1 MVTTSAKSEVFNLIT
16 KRQQQILNLIISLYT
31 QSHKAVGS
39 KALMASIKASS
50 ATIRNDMKYL
60 EDLGFI
66 KKEHTSSGRV
76 PSVTGYKYFVENFL
90 KPGKLDNNDVY
101 QVMKNFDGE
110 YYKLD
115 TLYQQAAKILSELTG
130 FSGFVL
136 NVSQKNQVLSKFD
149 IVQLDSHSAMAV
161 MTLDTGLVKTM
172 QFVLPRSM
180 TMEDLTTFKFIAD
193 ERLVGKKILDIHYSL
208 LTEIPQVAQKY
219 FIVTTDA
226 LQLFD
231 HVFTELF
238 KENLISAGRQN
249 LLEYSEDVVSL
260 YKILM
265 DDEAIIHEIRDLV
278 SEDEIRSVKFDATH
292 TENHQISK
300 NITLMTQQFVVPY
313 RGLGTLALMGPV
325 DLNYQKVVST
335 MDLIAK
341 ILTMKLSDYYRYLD
355 GNHYEMM

>member
-1 MVTTSAKSEVFNLIT
+1 VIT

-31 QSHKAVGS
+31 QHHKAVGS

-50 ATIRNDMKYL
+50 ATIRNDMKRL

-90 KPGKLDNNDVY
+90 KPGKLDNNEVY

-110 YYKLD
+110 FYKLEV
-115 TLYQQAAKILSELTG
+115 LYQQAAQTLSDLTG
-130 FSGFVL
+130 FSGFIL
-136 NVSQKNQVLSKFD
+136 NVSLKNQILSKFD

-161 MTLDTGLVKTM
+161 MTLDTGLVKTT
-172 QFVLPRSM
+172 QFTLPRSM
-180 TMEDLTTFKFIAD
+180 TLDDLTTFKFISD

-219 FIVTTDA
+219 FVVTTDV
-226 LQLFD
+226 LQLFE
-231 HVFTELF
+231 HVFAELF

-249 LLEYSEDVVSL
+249 LLEYSDDVVSL

-265 DDEAIIHEIRDLV
+265 DDEAIIHEIRDMV
-278 SEDEIRSVKFDATH
+278 SDDEIRSVKFDSTL

-355 GNHYEMM
+355 GNHYEVI

>member
-1 MVTTSAKSEVFNLIT
+1 MIT

-31 QSHKAVGS
+31 QTHKAVGS
-39 KALMASIKASS
+39 KALMTSINASS
-50 ATIRNDMKYL
+50 ATIRNDMKAL
-60 EDLGFI
+60 ETLGFI
-66 KKEHTSSGRV
+66 QKEHTSSGRV

-90 KPGKLDNNDVY
+90 KPGKLDNNEVY
-101 QVMKNFDGE
+101 QVMKRFDGE
-110 YYKLD
+110 FYKLD
-115 TLYQQAAKILSELTG
+115 VLYQQAAQILSDMTG
-130 FSGFVL
+130 FSAFIL
-136 NVSQKNQVLSKFD
+136 NVSLKNQILSKFD

-172 QFVLPRSM
+172 QFSLPRAM
-180 TMEDLTTFKFIAD
+180 TLDDLTTFKFISD
-193 ERLVGKKILDIHYSL
+193 ERLVGKRILDIHYSL

-219 FIVTTDA
+219 FVMTSDV

-231 HVFTELF
+231 HVFSDLF

-249 LLEYSEDVVSL
+249 LLEYSDDVVSL

-265 DDEAIIHEIRDLV
+265 DDKAIIHEIRDTV
-278 SEDEIRSVKFDATH
+278 SDDEIRSVKFDSSLI
-292 TENHQISK
+292 ENHQISK

-325 DLNYQKVVST
+325 DLDYQKVVST
-335 MDLIAK
+335 MDLVAK

-355 GNHYEMM
+355 GNHYEVI

>member
-1 MVTTSAKSEVFNLIT
+1 MIT

-31 QSHKAVGS
+31 ETHKAVGS
-39 KALMASIKASS
+39 KALMSSIKASS
-50 ATIRNDMKYL
+50 ATIRNDMMSL
-60 EDLGFI
+60 EELGFI
-66 KKEHTSSGRV
+66 KKEHTSSGRI

-101 QVMKNFDGE
+101 QVMKEFEGE
-110 YYKLD
+110 YYKVD
-115 TLYQQAAKILSELTG
+115 VLYQQAAQILADLTG

-136 NVSQKNQVLSKFD
+136 NVSMKNQVLSKFD

-161 MTLDTGLVKTM
+161 MTLDTGIVKTM

-180 TMEDLTTFKFIAD
+180 TMDDLTKFKFISD
-193 ERLVGKKILDIHYSL
+193 DRLVGKKILDIHYSL
-208 LTEIPQVAQKY
+208 LTEIPQVTQKY
-219 FIVTTDA
+219 FTVTTDV

-231 HVFTELF
+231 HVFTVLF

-249 LLEYSEDVVSL
+249 LLEYSDDVVSL

-265 DDEAIIHEIRDLV
+265 DDEAIVHEIRDMV
-278 SEDEIRSVKFDATH
+278 SEDEVRSVKFDATLV
-292 TENHQISK
+292 ENHQISK

-355 GNHYEMM
+355 GNHYEMI

>member
-1 MVTTSAKSEVFNLIT
+1 MIT

-31 QSHKAVGS
+31 QNHKAVGS
-39 KALMASIKASS
+39 KALMTSINASS
-50 ATIRNDMKYL
+50 ATIRNDMKAL
-60 EDLGFI
+60 ETLGFI
-66 KKEHTSSGRV
+66 QKEHTSSGRV

-101 QVMKNFDGE
+101 QVMKRFDGE
-110 YYKLD
+110 FYKLD
-115 TLYQQAAKILSELTG
+115 VLYQQAAQILSDMTG
-130 FSGFVL
+130 FSAFIL
-136 NVSQKNQVLSKFD
+136 NVSLKNQVLSKFD

-172 QFVLPRSM
+172 QFSLPRSM
-180 TMEDLTTFKFIAD
+180 TLDDLTTFKFISD
-193 ERLVGKKILDIHYSL
+193 ERLVGKRILDIHYSL

-219 FIVTTDA
+219 FVVTTDV

-231 HVFTELF
+231 HVFSDLF

-249 LLEYSEDVVSL
+249 LLEYSDDIVSL

-265 DDEAIIHEIRDLV
+265 DDDAIIHEIRDMV
-278 SEDEIRSVKFDATH
+278 SDDEIRSVKFDSSL

-325 DLNYQKVVST
+325 DLDYQKVVST
-335 MDLIAK
+335 MDLVAK

-355 GNHYEMM
+355 GNHYEVI

>member
-1 MVTTSAKSEVFNLIT
+1 MIT

-31 QSHKAVGS
+31 QTHKAVGS
-39 KALMASIKASS
+39 KALMTSISASS
-50 ATIRNDMKYL
+50 ATIRNDMKTL
-60 EDLGFI
+60 ETLGFI
-66 KKEHTSSGRV
+66 QKEHTSSGRV

-101 QVMKNFDGE
+101 QVMKRFDGE
-110 YYKLD
+110 FYKLD
-115 TLYQQAAKILSELTG
+115 VLYQQAAQILSDMTG
-130 FSGFVL
+130 FSAFIL
-136 NVSQKNQVLSKFD
+136 NVSLKNQILSKCD

-172 QFVLPRSM
+172 QFSLPRSM
-180 TMEDLTTFKFIAD
+180 TLDDLTTFKFISD
-193 ERLVGKKILDIHYSL
+193 ERLVGKRILDIHYSL

-219 FIVTTDA
+219 FVMTTDV

-231 HVFTELF
+231 HVFSDLF

-249 LLEYSEDVVSL
+249 LLEYSDDVVSL

-265 DDEAIIHEIRDLV
+265 DDEAIIHEIRDTV
-278 SEDEIRSVKFDATH
+278 SDDEIRSVKFDSSL

-325 DLNYQKVVST
+325 DLDYQKVVST
-335 MDLIAK
+335 MDLVAK

-355 GNHYEMM
+355 GNHYEVI

>member
-1 MVTTSAKSEVFNLIT
+1 MIT
-16 KRQQQILNLIISLYT
+16 KRQQQILNLIVSLYT
-31 QSHKAVGS
+31 QNHKAIGS

-50 ATIRNDMKYL
+50 ATIRNDMKHL
-60 EDLGFI
+60 EELGFI
-66 KKEHTSSGRV
+66 QKEHTSSGRV

-90 KPGKLDNNDVY
+90 KPGKLDENEIY

-110 YYKLD
+110 FYRLD
-115 TLYQQAAKILSELTG
+115 VLYQQAARTLADLTG
-130 FSGFVL
+130 YSGFVL
-136 NVSQKNQVLSKFD
+136 NVSLKNQVLSKFD
-149 IVQLDSHSAMAV
+149 IVQLDSHSAMVV
-161 MTLDTGLVKTM
+161 MTMDTGLVKTT

-180 TMEDLTTFKFIAD
+180 TLDDLTTFKFISD
-193 ERLVGKKILDIHYSL
+193 ERLVGKKILDVHYSL

-219 FIVTTDA
+219 FVVTTDV

-231 HVFTELF
+231 HVFADLF
-238 KENLISAGRQN
+238 EENLISAGRQN
-249 LLEYSEDVVSL
+249 LLGYSDDVVSL

-265 DDEAIIHEIRDLV
+265 DDKAIIHEIRDMV
-278 SEDEIRSVKFDATH
+278 SDDALRSVKFDSEL
-292 TENHQISK
+292 TENHQITK

-355 GNHYEMM
+355 GNHYEMI

>member
-1 MVTTSAKSEVFNLIT
+1 MIT

-31 QSHKAVGS
+31 QTHKAVGS
-39 KALMASIKASS
+39 KALMTSINASS
-50 ATIRNDMKYL
+50 ATIRNDMKAL
-60 EDLGFI
+60 ETLGFI
-66 KKEHTSSGRV
+66 QKEHTSSGRV

-90 KPGKLDNNDVY
+90 KPGKLDNNEVY
-101 QVMKNFDGE
+101 QVMKRFDGE
-110 YYKLD
+110 FYKLD
-115 TLYQQAAKILSELTG
+115 VLYQQAAQILSDMTG
-130 FSGFVL
+130 FSAFIL
-136 NVSQKNQVLSKFD
+136 NVSLKNQILSKFD

-172 QFVLPRSM
+172 QFSLPRAM
-180 TMEDLTTFKFIAD
+180 TLDDLTTFKFISD
-193 ERLVGKKILDIHYSL
+193 ERLVGKRILDIHYSL

-219 FIVTTDA
+219 FVMTTDV

-231 HVFTELF
+231 HVFSDLF

-249 LLEYSEDVVSL
+249 LLEYSDDVVSL

-265 DDEAIIHEIRDLV
+265 DDEAIIHEIRDMV
-278 SEDEIRSVKFDATH
+278 SDDEIRSVKFDSSL

-325 DLNYQKVVST
+325 DLDYQKVVST
-335 MDLIAK
+335 MDLVAK

-355 GNHYEMM
+355 GNHYEVI

>member
-1 MVTTSAKSEVFNLIT
+1 MIT

-31 QSHKAVGS
+31 QTHKAVGS
-39 KALMASIKASS
+39 KALMTSINASS
-50 ATIRNDMKYL
+50 ATIRNDMKAL
-60 EDLGFI
+60 ETLGFI
-66 KKEHTSSGRV
+66 QKEHTSSGRV

-90 KPGKLDNNDVY
+90 KPGKLDNNEVY
-101 QVMKNFDGE
+101 QVMKRFDGE
-110 YYKLD
+110 FYKLD
-115 TLYQQAAKILSELTG
+115 VLYQQAAQILSDMTG
-130 FSGFVL
+130 FSAFIL
-136 NVSQKNQVLSKFD
+136 NVSLKNQILSKFD

-172 QFVLPRSM
+172 QFSLPRSM
-180 TMEDLTTFKFIAD
+180 TLDDLTTFKFISD
-193 ERLVGKKILDIHYSL
+193 ERLVGKRILDIHYSL

-219 FIVTTDA
+219 FVMTTDV

-231 HVFTELF
+231 HVFSDLF

-249 LLEYSEDVVSL
+249 LLEYSDDVVSL

-265 DDEAIIHEIRDLV
+265 DDEAIIHEIRDTV
-278 SEDEIRSVKFDATH
+278 SDDEIRSVKFDSSL

-325 DLNYQKVVST
+325 DLDYQKVVST
-335 MDLIAK
+335 MDLVAK

-355 GNHYEMM
+355 GNHYEVI

>member
-1 MVTTSAKSEVFNLIT
+1 MIT

-31 QSHKAVGS
+31 QTHKAVGS
-39 KALMASIKASS
+39 KALMSSINASS
-50 ATIRNDMKYL
+50 ATIRNDMKSL
-60 EDLGFI
+60 ETLGFI
-66 KKEHTSSGRV
+66 QKEHTSSGRV

-101 QVMKNFDGE
+101 QVMKRFDGE
-110 YYKLD
+110 FYKLD
-115 TLYQQAAKILSELTG
+115 TLYQQAAQILSDMTG
-130 FSGFVL
+130 FSTFIL
-136 NVSQKNQVLSKFD
+136 NVSLKNQILSKFD

-161 MTLDTGLVKTM
+161 MTLDSGLVKTM
-172 QFVLPRSM
+172 QFSLPRSM
-180 TMEDLTTFKFIAD
+180 TLDDLTTFKFISD
-193 ERLVGKKILDIHYSL
+193 ERLVGKRILDIHYSL

-219 FIVTTDA
+219 FVVTTDV

-231 HVFTELF
+231 HVFSDLF

-249 LLEYSEDVVSL
+249 LLEYSDDVVSL
-260 YKILM
+260 Y
-265 DDEAIIHEIRDLV
+265 
-278 SEDEIRSVKFDATH
+278 EIRSVKFDSSL

-325 DLNYQKVVST
+325 DLDYQKVVST
-335 MDLIAK
+335 MDLVAK

-355 GNHYEMM
+355 GNHYEVI

>member
-1 MVTTSAKSEVFNLIT
+1 
-16 KRQQQILNLIISLYT
+16 
-31 QSHKAVGS
+31 
-39 KALMASIKASS
+39 
-50 ATIRNDMKYL
+50 
-60 EDLGFI
+60 
-66 KKEHTSSGRV
+66 
-76 PSVTGYKYFVENFL
+76 

-101 QVMKNFDGE
+101 QVMKRFDGE
-110 YYKLD
+110 FYKLD
-115 TLYQQAAKILSELTG
+115 VLYQQAAQILSDMTG
-130 FSGFVL
+130 FSAFIL
-136 NVSQKNQVLSKFD
+136 NVSLKNQILSKFD

-172 QFVLPRSM
+172 QFSLPRSM
-180 TMEDLTTFKFIAD
+180 TLDDLTTFKFISD
-193 ERLVGKKILDIHYSL
+193 ERLVGKRILDIHYSL

-219 FIVTTDA
+219 FVMTTDV

-231 HVFTELF
+231 HVFSDLF

-249 LLEYSEDVVSL
+249 LLEYSDDVVSL

-265 DDEAIIHEIRDLV
+265 DDEAIIHEIRDTV
-278 SEDEIRSVKFDATH
+278 SDDEIRSVKFDSSL

-325 DLNYQKVVST
+325 DLDYQKVVST
-335 MDLIAK
+335 MDLVAK

-355 GNHYEMM
+355 GNHYEVI

>member
-1 MVTTSAKSEVFNLIT
+1 MLILIT

-31 QSHKAVGS
+31 ETHKAVGS
-39 KALMASIKASS
+39 KALMSSIKASS
-50 ATIRNDMKYL
+50 ATIRNDMMSL
-60 EDLGFI
+60 EELGFI

-90 KPGKLDNNDVY
+90 KPGKIDNNDVY
-101 QVMKNFDGE
+101 QVMKKFEGE
-110 YYKLD
+110 YYKVD
-115 TLYQQAAKILSELTG
+115 VLYQQAAQILADLTG

-136 NVSQKNQVLSKFD
+136 NVSMKNQVLSKFD

-161 MTLDTGLVKTM
+161 MTLDTGIVRTM

-180 TMEDLTTFKFIAD
+180 TMEDLTRFKFISD
-193 ERLVGKKILDIHYSL
+193 DRLVGKKILDIHYSL

-219 FIVTTDA
+219 FPVTTDV

-231 HVFTELF
+231 HVFKILF

-249 LLEYSEDVVSL
+249 LLEYSDDVVSL

-265 DDEAIIHEIRDLV
+265 DDEAIVHEIRDML
-278 SEDEIRSVKFDATH
+278 SEDEVRSVKFDATLI
-292 TENHQISK
+292 ENHQISK

-355 GNHYEMM
+355 GNHYEMV

>member
-1 MVTTSAKSEVFNLIT
+1 MIT

-31 QSHKAVGS
+31 QTHKAVGS
-39 KALMASIKASS
+39 KALMTSINASS
-50 ATIRNDMKYL
+50 ATIRNDMKAL
-60 EDLGFI
+60 ETLGFI
-66 KKEHTSSGRV
+66 QKEHTSSGRV

-101 QVMKNFDGE
+101 QVMKRFDGE
-110 YYKLD
+110 FYKLD
-115 TLYQQAAKILSELTG
+115 VLYQQAAQILSDMTG
-130 FSGFVL
+130 FSAFIL
-136 NVSQKNQVLSKFD
+136 NVSLKNQVLSKFD

-172 QFVLPRSM
+172 QFSLPRSM
-180 TMEDLTTFKFIAD
+180 TLDDLTTFKFISD
-193 ERLVGKKILDIHYSL
+193 ERLVGKRILDIHYSL

-219 FIVTTDA
+219 FVVTTDV

-231 HVFTELF
+231 HVFSDLF

-249 LLEYSEDVVSL
+249 LLEYSDDIVSL

-265 DDEAIIHEIRDLV
+265 DDDAIIHEIRDMV
-278 SEDEIRSVKFDATH
+278 SDDEIRSVKFDSSL

-325 DLNYQKVVST
+325 DLDYQKVVST
-335 MDLIAK
+335 MDLVAK

-355 GNHYEMM
+355 GNHYEVI

>member
-1 MVTTSAKSEVFNLIT
+1 
-16 KRQQQILNLIISLYT
+16 
-31 QSHKAVGS
+31 
-39 KALMASIKASS
+39 
-50 ATIRNDMKYL
+50 MKTL
-60 EDLGFI
+60 ETLGFI
-66 KKEHTSSGRV
+66 QKEHTSSGRV

-101 QVMKNFDGE
+101 QVMKRFDGE
-110 YYKLD
+110 FYKLD
-115 TLYQQAAKILSELTG
+115 VLYQQAAQILSDMTG
-130 FSGFVL
+130 FSAFIL
-136 NVSQKNQVLSKFD
+136 NVSLKNQILSKFD

-161 MTLDTGLVKTM
+161 MTLDTGLVKTI
-172 QFVLPRSM
+172 QFSLPRSM
-180 TMEDLTTFKFIAD
+180 TLDDLTTFKFISD
-193 ERLVGKKILDIHYSL
+193 ERLVGKRILDIHYSL

-219 FIVTTDA
+219 FVMTTDV

-231 HVFTELF
+231 HVFSDLF

-249 LLEYSEDVVSL
+249 LLEYSDDVVSL

-265 DDEAIIHEIRDLV
+265 DDEAIIHEIRDTV
-278 SEDEIRSVKFDATH
+278 SDDEIRSVKFDSSL

-325 DLNYQKVVST
+325 DLDYQKVVST
-335 MDLIAK
+335 MDLVAK

-355 GNHYEMM
+355 GNHYEVI

>member
-1 MVTTSAKSEVFNLIT
+1 MIT

-31 QSHKAVGS
+31 QTHKAVGS
-39 KALMASIKASS
+39 KALMTSISASS
-50 ATIRNDMKYL
+50 ATIRNDMKAL
-60 EDLGFI
+60 ETLGFI
-66 KKEHTSSGRV
+66 QKEHTSSGRV

-101 QVMKNFDGE
+101 QVMKRFDGE
-110 YYKLD
+110 FYKLD
-115 TLYQQAAKILSELTG
+115 VLYQQAAQILSDMTG
-130 FSGFVL
+130 FSAFIL
-136 NVSQKNQVLSKFD
+136 NVSLKNQILSKFD

-172 QFVLPRSM
+172 QFSLPRSM
-180 TMEDLTTFKFIAD
+180 TLDDLTTFKFISD
-193 ERLVGKKILDIHYSL
+193 ERLVGKRILDIHYSL

-219 FIVTTDA
+219 FVMTTDV

-231 HVFTELF
+231 HVFSDLF

-249 LLEYSEDVVSL
+249 LLEYSDDVVSL

-265 DDEAIIHEIRDLV
+265 DDEAIIHEIRDTV
-278 SEDEIRSVKFDATH
+278 SDDEIRSVKFDSSL

-325 DLNYQKVVST
+325 DLDYQKVVST
-335 MDLIAK
+335 MDLVAK

-355 GNHYEMM
+355 GNHYEVI

>member
-1 MVTTSAKSEVFNLIT
+1 MIT

-31 QSHKAVGS
+31 QTYKAVGS
-39 KALMASIKASS
+39 KALMSTINASS
-50 ATIRNDMKYL
+50 ATIRNDMKSL
-60 EDLGFI
+60 ETLRFI
-66 KKEHTSSGRV
+66 QKEHTSSGRV

-101 QVMKNFDGE
+101 QVMKRFDGKF
-110 YYKLD
+110 YKLD
-115 TLYQQAAKILSELTG
+115 TLYQQAAQILSDMTG
-130 FSGFVL
+130 FSTFIL
-136 NVSQKNQVLSKFD
+136 NVSLKNQILSKFD

-161 MTLDTGLVKTM
+161 MTLDSGLVKTM
-172 QFVLPRSM
+172 QFSLPRSM
-180 TMEDLTTFKFIAD
+180 TLDDLTTFNFISD
-193 ERLVGKKILDIHYSL
+193 ERLVGKRILDIHYSL

-219 FIVTTDA
+219 FVVTTDV

-231 HVFTELF
+231 HVFSDLF

-249 LLEYSEDVVSL
+249 LLEYSDDVVSL

-265 DDEAIIHEIRDLV
+265 DDEAIIHEIRDMV
-278 SEDEIRSVKFDATH
+278 SDDEIRSVKFDSSL

-325 DLNYQKVVST
+325 DLDYQKVVST
-335 MDLIAK
+335 MDLVAK

-355 GNHYEMM
+355 GNHYEVI

>member
-1 MVTTSAKSEVFNLIT
+1 MIT

-31 QSHKAVGS
+31 ETHKAVGS
-39 KALMASIKASS
+39 KALMSSIKASG
-50 ATIRNDMKYL
+50 ATIRNDMMSL
-60 EDLGFI
+60 EELGFI
-66 KKEHTSSGRV
+66 KKEHTSSGRI

-101 QVMKNFDGE
+101 QVMKEFEGE
-110 YYKLD
+110 YYKVD
-115 TLYQQAAKILSELTG
+115 VLYQQAAQILADLTG

-136 NVSQKNQVLSKFD
+136 NVSMKNQVLSKFD

-161 MTLDTGLVKTM
+161 MTLDTGIVKTM
-172 QFVLPRSM
+172 QFVLPRAM
-180 TMEDLTTFKFIAD
+180 TMDDLTKFKFISD
-193 ERLVGKKILDIHYSL
+193 DRLVGKKILDIHYSL
-208 LTEIPQVAQKY
+208 LTEIPQVTQKY
-219 FIVTTDA
+219 FTVTTDV

-231 HVFTELF
+231 HVFKVLF
-238 KENLISAGRQN
+238 KETLISAGRQN
-249 LLEYSEDVVSL
+249 LLEYSDDVVSL

-265 DDEAIIHEIRDLV
+265 DDEAIVHEIRDMV
-278 SEDEIRSVKFDATH
+278 SEDEVRSVKFDATLV
-292 TENHQISK
+292 ENHQISK

-355 GNHYEMM
+355 GNHYEMI

>member
-1 MVTTSAKSEVFNLIT
+1 MIT

-31 QSHKAVGS
+31 QTHKAVGS
-39 KALMASIKASS
+39 KALMTSINASS
-50 ATIRNDMKYL
+50 ATIRNDMKAL
-60 EDLGFI
+60 ETLGFI
-66 KKEHTSSGRV
+66 QKEHTSSGRV

-101 QVMKNFDGE
+101 QVMKRFDGE
-110 YYKLD
+110 FYKLD
-115 TLYQQAAKILSELTG
+115 VLYQQAAQILSDMTG
-130 FSGFVL
+130 FSAFIL
-136 NVSQKNQVLSKFD
+136 NVSLKNQILSKFD
-149 IVQLDSHSAMAV
+149 FVQLDSHSAMAV

-172 QFVLPRSM
+172 QFSLPRSM
-180 TMEDLTTFKFIAD
+180 TLDDLITFKFISD
-193 ERLVGKKILDIHYSL
+193 ERLVGKRILDIHYSL

-219 FIVTTDA
+219 FVMTTDV

-231 HVFTELF
+231 HVFSDLF

-249 LLEYSEDVVSL
+249 LLEYSDDVVSL

-265 DDEAIIHEIRDLV
+265 DDDAIVHEIRDMV
-278 SEDEIRSVKFDATH
+278 SDDEIRSVKFDSAL

-325 DLNYQKVVST
+325 DLDYQKVVST
-335 MDLIAK
+335 MDLVAK

-355 GNHYEMM
+355 GNHYEVI

>member
-1 MVTTSAKSEVFNLIT
+1 MIT

-31 QSHKAVGS
+31 QTHKAVGS
-39 KALMASIKASS
+39 KALMTSINASS
-50 ATIRNDMKYL
+50 ATIRNDMKAL
-60 EDLGFI
+60 ETLGFI
-66 KKEHTSSGRV
+66 QKEHTSSGRV

-101 QVMKNFDGE
+101 QVMKRFDGE
-110 YYKLD
+110 FYKLD
-115 TLYQQAAKILSELTG
+115 VLYQQAAQILSDMTG
-130 FSGFVL
+130 FSAFIL
-136 NVSQKNQVLSKFD
+136 NVSLKNQVLSKFD

-172 QFVLPRSM
+172 QFSLPRSM
-180 TMEDLTTFKFIAD
+180 TLDDLTTFKFISD
-193 ERLVGKKILDIHYSL
+193 ERLVGKRILDVHYSL

-219 FIVTTDA
+219 FVVTTDV

-231 HVFTELF
+231 HVFSDLF
-238 KENLISAGRQN
+238 KENLISSGRQN
-249 LLEYSEDVVSL
+249 LLEYSDDVVSL

-265 DDEAIIHEIRDLV
+265 DDDAIIHEIRDTV
-278 SEDEIRSVKFDATH
+278 SDDEIRSVKFDSNLTG
-292 TENHQISK
+292 NHQISK

-325 DLNYQKVVST
+325 DLDYQKVVST
-335 MDLIAK
+335 MDLVAK

-355 GNHYEMM
+355 GNHYEVI

>member
-1 MVTTSAKSEVFNLIT
+1 MIT

-31 QSHKAVGS
+31 QTHKAVGS
-39 KALMASIKASS
+39 KALMTSINASS
-50 ATIRNDMKYL
+50 ATIRNDMKAL
-60 EDLGFI
+60 ETLGFI
-66 KKEHTSSGRV
+66 QKEHTSSGRV

-90 KPGKLDNNDVY
+90 KPGKLDNNEVY
-101 QVMKNFDGE
+101 QVMKRFDGE
-110 YYKLD
+110 FYKLD
-115 TLYQQAAKILSELTG
+115 VLYQQAAQILSDMTG
-130 FSGFVL
+130 FSAFIL
-136 NVSQKNQVLSKFD
+136 NVSLKNQILSKFD

-172 QFVLPRSM
+172 QFSLPRAM
-180 TMEDLTTFKFIAD
+180 TLDDLTTFKFISD
-193 ERLVGKKILDIHYSL
+193 ERLVGKRILDIHYSL

-219 FIVTTDA
+219 FVMTTDV

-231 HVFTELF
+231 HVFSDLF

-249 LLEYSEDVVSL
+249 LLEYSDDVVSL

-265 DDEAIIHEIRDLV
+265 DDKAIIHEIRDTG
-278 SEDEIRSVKFDATH
+278 SDDEIRSDKFDSSL

-325 DLNYQKVVST
+325 DLDYQKVVST
-335 MDLIAK
+335 MDLVAK

-355 GNHYEMM
+355 GNHYEVI

>member
-1 MVTTSAKSEVFNLIT
+1 MIT

-31 QSHKAVGS
+31 QTHKAVGS
-39 KALMASIKASS
+39 KALMTSINASS
-50 ATIRNDMKYL
+50 ATIRNDMKAL
-60 EDLGFI
+60 ETLGFI
-66 KKEHTSSGRV
+66 QKEHTSSGRV

-90 KPGKLDNNDVY
+90 KPGKLDNNEVY
-101 QVMKNFDGE
+101 QVMKRFDGE
-110 YYKLD
+110 FYKLD
-115 TLYQQAAKILSELTG
+115 VLYQQAAQILSDMTG
-130 FSGFVL
+130 FSAFIL
-136 NVSQKNQVLSKFD
+136 NVSLKNQILSKFD

-172 QFVLPRSM
+172 QFSLPRAM
-180 TMEDLTTFKFIAD
+180 TLDDLTTFKFISD
-193 ERLVGKKILDIHYSL
+193 ERLVGKRILDIHYSL

-219 FIVTTDA
+219 FVMTTDV

-231 HVFTELF
+231 HVFSDLF

-249 LLEYSEDVVSL
+249 LLEYSDDVVSL

-265 DDEAIIHEIRDLV
+265 DDEAIIHEIRDTV
-278 SEDEIRSVKFDATH
+278 SDDEIRSVKFDSSL

-325 DLNYQKVVST
+325 DLDYQKVVST
-335 MDLIAK
+335 MDLVAK

-355 GNHYEMM
+355 GNHYEVI